1 MSIGEQPQVD
11 EKTYRVLALGTAKH
25 LEQIVQGCLIAGHE
39 VIPVSSIHDAME
51 CLDGDS
57 PIDLVVS
64 ETHLES
70 ESVFDLLKAVKSKKR
85 YDHVRF
91 MMLCTNASD
100 LARFA
105 SQSIQSAANMLGADK
120 YLIMNDFDV
129 KRLAKEIDAL
139 MPIPG

>member
-1 MSIGEQPQVD
+1 
-11 EKTYRVLALGTAKH
+11 
-25 LEQIVQGCLIAGHE
+25 
-39 VIPVSSIHDAME
+39 ME
-51 CLDGDS
+51 TT

-129 KRLAKEIDAL
+129 NRLAREIDAL